1 MKKTKDELINTNE
14 LLKTVNGKILLAS
27 HGLCLDTLIN
37 DEHWLVRKEV
47 AKQAYEL
54 DKLVNDKNEYVRL
67 EVAKQGYGL
76 DKLVNDE
83 NCYVRSIAKRKLKE
97 KGEK

>member
-1 MKKTKDELINTNE
+1 MKKTKDELLNTNE

-37 DEHWLVRKEV
+37 DEHWFVRK
-47 AKQAYEL
+47 
-54 DKLVNDKNEYVRL
+54 

-76 DKLVNDE
+76 DKLVNDDDE
-83 NCYVRSIAKRKLKE
+83 YVRAEVAERKLKE